1 MARQPVNL
9 ETMLEEENVQR
20 DLQEVKYAVPEDQ
33 PDDLISDEPNVFEP
47 ETQDEPTAV
56 EPIQVAGK
64 IDLFTGLVKGV
75 TKRMDEAEKRATPT
89 AKPEALEQRGEDIV
103 VRKASDEEEAELAT
117 TLGVTSKYT
126 KGLNLPAIAEA
137 AKDID
142 MAAYLQ
148 KIKDD
153 NAELFETVRR
163 GTISYAN
170 LLKMAEEKGVDHL
183 VREFIKPGRKSAM
196 RAEDI
201 LAGLIGAQEL
211 SKRTQQ
217 LAERAMT
224 LTDPAEREAAFELA
238 ANAVKAEV
246 NLYAQI
252 SGEVSEAARSV
263 FAMREAQR
271 VGLGTTRGE
280 ELNNLLQ
287 NEGIDSYERFFEAY
301 LAIPPGPGKAK
312 FLQRGWHDKSLDFL
326 SESFINAIL
335 SSPVTHMVN
344 VAGNSGFYL
353 LRSVEEAVAA
363 THGLV
368 RSAVTGNKDRVYFRE
383 ALIQL
388 QGSYEGFVDATLVSA
403 RSFKRGEPLSDGK
416 SKIDTRT
423 RRAIGST
430 DDFGEI
436 IGMYAKGDIGTAFI
450 NTFGVINRMSSRFLT
465 TEDEFFKGIQYQ
477 ADIKKQARVRSFKE
491 FDLAIERGDDVEE
504 ATQKMGE
511 SYAALVANPPEPMRK
526 SASDVAR
533 EATFQADMGKLGAS
547 LEPMMSHPLAKLF
560 AVPFFKTPTNVVKET
575 FKRSPLGG
583 ANYFYKAMKQGG
595 READLAFG
603 RFATGTGLFALFA
616 MKSIGY
622 DTPDKNIII
631 TGSPLNDEEAQQARL
646 RLGMQDFSINI
657 KREDGSGLYDSYT
670 YSRLDPVS
678 GILAMSSDF
687 AYYAQ
692 HEDDTLALTDVA
704 TAAGMSILNYSLEMP
719 FLQGVQDL
727 GMILSGSDTE
737 TMGERL
743 GEFFAKK
750 ATAAALGTVP
760 AVASPISPTSSSLV
774 AGFERIGDPEASETR
789 MLSERFGDV
798 ENMSDMER
806 GFYLELQR
814 AMSRNPFFN
823 EDLPP
828 RLNLW
833 GEPLQAGRG
842 VGWEIINP
850 IRIAEAKY
858 QGVDRELL
866 RLGDGISMPN
876 KKEGGVR
883 LSAEQYNRFIRL
895 TALSDFGGRMPDS
908 ENYRKG
914 QTLADELLELVNS
927 RTYQRIKFD
936 SDKLKEIKNVV
947 ESRRSDARAVLLD
960 EYPELAA
967 RIDARKQK

>member
-1 MARQPVNL
+1 MARRPVNL

-33 PDDLISDEPNVFEP
+33 PDDLISDEPNVFAP
-47 ETQDEPTAV
+47 ETQEEPTAV

-75 TKRMDEAEKRATPT
+75 TKRVDEAERRATPT

-142 MAAYLQ
+142 MAVYLQ

-217 LAERAMT
+217 LAERAFK

-271 VGLGTTRGE
+271 VGLATTRGE

-312 FLQRGWHDKSLDFL
+312 FLQRGWHDKSMDFL

-335 SSPVTHMVN
+335 SHPVTHMVN
-344 VAGNSGFYL
+344 VAGNTGFNI
-353 LRSVEEAVAA
+353 LRGAEEAAAA

-388 QGSYEGFVDATLVSA
+388 DSMRSGFVDATLVSA
-403 RSFKRGEPLSDGK
+403 KSFKRGEALSDGT
-416 SKIDTRT
+416 KIDTRS

-430 DDFGEI
+430 DDLGEI
-436 IGMYAKGDIGTAFI
+436 IGMYAKGDVGTAFI
-450 NTFGVINRMSSRFLT
+450 NTFGVLNRMSSRFLT
-465 TEDEFFKGIQYQ
+465 AEDEFFKGIQYQ
-477 ADIKKQARVRSFKE
+477 AEIKKQARVRSFKE
-491 FDLAIERGDDVEE
+491 FDLAIERGDDVET

-511 SYAALVANPPEPMRK
+511 SYAALVNNPPEPMRK
-526 SASDVAR
+526 TASDISK
-533 EATFQADMGKLGAS
+533 EATFQAEMGKIGATI
-547 LEPMMSHPLAKLF
+547 EPLMAHPLAKLF
-560 AVPFFKTPTNVVKET
+560 AVPFYRTPTNVIKET
-575 FKRSPLGG
+575 FKRSPFGI

-603 RFATGTGLFALFA
+603 RFATGTGIASLFATYA
-616 MKSIGY
+616 IGY

-631 TGSPLNDEEAQQARL
+631 TGSPLNDREAQQARQ
-646 RLGMQDFSINI
+646 RLNIQDFSINI

-670 YSRLDPVS
+670 YSRLDPMS
-678 GILAMSSDF
+678 GLLAMSSDF
-687 AYYAQ
+687 AYYVQ
-692 HEDDTLALTDVA
+692 HEDDIDAVTDVA
-704 TAAGMSILNYSLEMP
+704 TALGMAVMNYSLEMP
-719 FLQGVQDL
+719 FLQGVQEL
-727 GMILSGSDTE
+727 GMIFSGSDTE
-737 TMGERL
+737 NIGERL
-743 GEFFAKK
+743 NEFLASR
-750 ATAAALGTVP
+750 ATAAALSTVP

-774 AGFERIGDPEASETR
+774 AGFERIGDPEMTETR

-798 ENMSDMER
+798 ENMSDVER

-858 QGVDRELL
+858 QGVDKELL
-866 RLGDGISMPN
+866 RIGDGISMPN
-876 KKEGGVR
+876 KKMGGVR
-883 LSAEQYNRFIRL
+883 LSAEQYNRFIML
-895 TALSDFGGRMPDS
+895 TAQSDYGGSMPGS
-908 ENYRKG
+908 GNYDAG

-927 RTYQRIKFD
+927 RSYQRIEFD
-936 SDKLKEIKNVV
+936 SDKLKEIRNVV